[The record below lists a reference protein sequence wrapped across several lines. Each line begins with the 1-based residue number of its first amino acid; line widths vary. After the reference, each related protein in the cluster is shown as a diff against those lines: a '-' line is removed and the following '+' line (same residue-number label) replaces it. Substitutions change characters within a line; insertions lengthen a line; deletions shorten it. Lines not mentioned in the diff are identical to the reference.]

1 MGLHLVRLWGPSIEV
16 QYMIQKTASY
26 RQEDRDED
34 GICCLR
40 WYGEGSG
47 QEDEIEWVGNQK
59 YGWC

>member
-34 GICCLR
+34 GI
-40 WYGEGSG
+40 
-47 QEDEIEWVGNQK
+47 
-59 YGWC
+59 